1 MAISKSIGNNNDKN
15 EKKCILIAQI
25 VNKIQECASVIL
37 KTHINC
43 MYTYI
48 MLNKL
53 FVCLQPVP
61 VLKLTR
67 DTPRPPHKELKETDN
82 VREVSNII

>member
-1 MAISKSIGNNNDKN
+1 
-15 EKKCILIAQI
+15 
-25 VNKIQECASVIL
+25 
-37 KTHINC
+37 
-43 MYTYI
+43 

-61 VLKLTR
+61 ELKLTR
-67 DTPRPPHKELKETDN
+67 DTPRPLHKELKETDN